1 MQLFPT
7 KFKDLESVDVTVKKT
22 NPGRDIMMEV
32 VNKRDKINPW
42 NYPHVVDVYIKAT
55 EKLDPKL
62 KDKQPEEVTKTDAD
76 PLDGDKKKKGDW
88 TDKMNLVEVQLTRN
102 YAPGNKVKEIRNA
115 YTLRG
120 NAQSLYYTTTVK
132 SNFNFF
138 ENLLHLDDLHQTP
151 VSSPISAPGIL
162 SYKYRLEKKYLEN
175 GRMISKIKILPRNTA
190 TTTLEG
196 YIYVIDSLWLVQKLE
211 LTMNKGNLLI
221 YTISDLK
228 P

>member
-1 MQLFPT
+1 M
-7 KFKDLESVDVTVKKT
+7 ESIEVSVKKS

-32 VNKRDKINPW
+32 VKKREQINPW
-42 NYPHVVDVYIKAT
+42 NYSHIVDVYIKAT

-62 KDKQPEEVTKTDAD
+62 KEKQTNEPTKTDAD
-76 PLDGDKKKKGDW
+76 PLENDKKKKGDW

-151 VSSPISAPGIL
+151 VSSPIS
-162 SYKYRLEKKYLEN
+162 SQN
-175 GRMISKIKILPRNTA
+175 FWM
-190 TTTLEG
+190 
-196 YIYVIDSLWLVQKLE
+196 
-211 LTMNKGNLLI
+211 
-221 YTISDLK
+221 
-228 P
+228 